1 MKSNILKIGMMALL
15 PLFAVS
21 CVDNVPEVENLPTDP
36 VSFTYRIDGD
46 YRLDYYIDSDV
57 TFINTSP
64 TEGNA
69 VWDFGD
75 GKKAEGDTVLHPFDE
90 AGTYNVKLS
99 INGITKSQVLMIS
112 DIKPLVSV
120 NPIEGGVCEVLST
133 PVSFSL
139 EVPNPKNRE
148 LTYEWI
154 FPARTK
160 SVATNEEIKICT
172 DRLPGELTFGN
183 VGSQAVRLLVKMDGR
198 ALEEA
203 VLNVPVGYNQEVP
216 TLYYAEQGGH
226 LMAYKLISNKP
237 KDMDVYPFDLGLAS
251 GEHPFT
257 LLYKEPS
264 LYVLDAG
271 TAWYYQNEDAQA
283 SGGDGKISVVAKD
296 GSKIETMISNAGGP
310 AFQDPF
316 YGCIIEN
323 DLYFTDRNTGVIKV
337 PLSTRDAVYSASA
350 FPYYVQHSTLGYYNN
365 GWGYGCIGGSIGM
378 IGDTWYWCKNYNGTG
393 IFRWK
398 NADILLSAI
407 TGGGTQ
413 PEAGIALEGAS
424 FLPKS
429 FTYSTKSNKICFTL
443 LGTGNEGFYVC
454 TLDELNAITKSNELA
469 QYKKTIDWVCDTVHC
484 IYEDKTAEVH
494 KGLEFVPNK
503 TGSPAAVEGHTSEFA
518 AICQIAYDEVN
529 DCAYFAFRNTH
540 NDATSAPTGIYC
552 YNFATDKIER
562 LPIES
567 GNVYGVVINNIP
579 TKLF

>member
-1 MKSNILKIGMMALL
+1 MNMKSNVLKIGMMALL
-15 PLFAVS
+15 PLFAAS
-21 CVDNVPEVENLPTDP
+21 CVDNVPEVEKLPTDP

-46 YRLDYYIDSDV
+46 YNLDYYIDSDV

-64 TEGNA
+64 TEGKA

-75 GKKAEGDTVLHPFDE
+75 GKTAEGDTVLHPFDV

-139 EVPNPKNRE
+139 EVPNPKNRKLE
-148 LTYEWI
+148 YVWT

-160 SVATNEEIKICT
+160 SVAGEVMETSSDT
-172 DRLPGELTFGN
+172 LPGEVIFGN

-203 VLNVPVGYNQEVP
+203 VLNVPVGYNKEVP

-226 LMAYKLISNKP
+226 LMAYKLISDKP
-237 KDMDVYPFDLGLAS
+237 EDMDIYPFDLGLAS

-337 PLSTRDAVYSASA
+337 PLATRDAVYSASE
-350 FPYYVQHSTLGYYNN
+350 FPYYVQHATLGYYNN

-398 NADILLSAI
+398 NGDILLSAI

-413 PEAGIALEGAS
+413 PESGIALEGAS

-429 FTYSTKSNKICFTL
+429 FVYATKSNKICFTL
-443 LGTGNEGFYVC
+443 FGTGNEGFYVC
-454 TLDELNAITKSNELA
+454 TIDELNAITKASELKP
-469 QYKKTIDWVCDTVHC
+469 YKKLFG
-484 IYEDKTAEVH
+484 E
-494 KGLEFVPNK
+494 LEFVPNK

-540 NDATSAPTGIYC
+540 NDATCAPTGIYR
-552 YNFATDKIER
+552 YNFTTDKIESV
-562 LPIES
+562 LES
-567 GNVYGVVINNIP
+567 GNVYGMVINNIP

>member
-1 MKSNILKIGMMALL
+1 MKSNVLKIGMMALL
-15 PLFAVS
+15 PLFAAS
-21 CVDNVPEVENLPTDP
+21 CVDNVPEVEKLPTDP

-46 YRLDYYIDSDV
+46 YNLDYYIDSDV

-64 TEGNA
+64 TEGKA

-75 GKKAEGDTVLHPFDE
+75 GKKAEGDTVLHPFDV

-139 EVPNPKNRE
+139 EVPNPKNRKLE
-148 LTYEWI
+148 YVWS

-160 SVATNEEIKICT
+160 SVAGEVMETSSDT
-172 DRLPGELTFGN
+172 LPGEVIFGN

-203 VLNVPVGYNQEVP
+203 VLNVPVGYNKEVP

-226 LMAYKLISNKP
+226 LMAYKLISDKP
-237 KDMDVYPFDLGLAS
+237 EDMDIYPFDLGLAS

-283 SGGDGKISVVAKD
+283 NGGDGKISVVAKD

-323 DLYFTDRNTGVIKV
+323 DLYFTDRNTGVVKV
-337 PLSTRDAVYSASA
+337 PLSTRDAVYSASE
-350 FPYYVQHSTLGYYNN
+350 FPYYVQHATLGYYNN

-398 NADILLSAI
+398 NGDILLSAI

-429 FTYSTKSNKICFTL
+429 FVYATKSNKICFTL
-443 LGTGNEGFYVC
+443 FGTGNEGFYVC
-454 TLDELNAITKSNELA
+454 TIDELNAITKASELKP
-469 QYKKTIDWVCDTVHC
+469 YKKLFG
-484 IYEDKTAEVH
+484 E
-494 KGLEFVPNK
+494 LEFVPNK

-540 NDATSAPTGIYC
+540 NDATCAPTGIYR
-552 YNFATDKIER
+552 YNFTTDKIESV
-562 LPIES
+562 LES
-567 GNVYGVVINNIP
+567 GNVYGMVINNIP

>member
-1 MKSNILKIGMMALL
+1 MKSNVLKIGMMALL
-15 PLFAVS
+15 PLFAAS
-21 CVDNVPEVENLPTDP
+21 CVDNVPEVEKLPTDP

-46 YRLDYYIDSDV
+46 YNLDYYIDSDV

-64 TEGNA
+64 TEGKA

-75 GKKAEGDTVLHPFDE
+75 GKKAEGDTVLHPFDV

-139 EVPNPKNRE
+139 EVPNPKNRKLE
-148 LTYEWI
+148 YVWS

-160 SVATNEEIKICT
+160 SVAGEVMETSSDT
-172 DRLPGELTFGN
+172 LPGEVIFGN

-203 VLNVPVGYNQEVP
+203 VLNVPVGYNKEVP

-226 LMAYKLISNKP
+226 LMAYKLISDKP
-237 KDMDVYPFDLGLAS
+237 EDMDVYPFDLGLAS

-271 TAWYYQNEDAQA
+271 TAWYFQNEDAQA
-283 SGGDGKISVVAKD
+283 NGGDGKISVIAKD

-316 YGCIIEN
+316 YGCIIDN

-337 PLSTRDAVYSASA
+337 PLSTRDAVYSASE
-350 FPYYVQHSTLGYYNN
+350 FPYYVQHTTLGYYNN

-378 IGDTWYWCKNYNGTG
+378 IADTWYWCKNYNGQG

-398 NADILLSAI
+398 NGDILLSAI

-413 PEAGIALEGAS
+413 PESGIALEGAS

-429 FTYSTKSNKICFTL
+429 FVYATKSKKICFTL
-443 LGTGNEGFYVC
+443 FGTGNEGFYVC
-454 TLDELNAITKSNELA
+454 TIDELNAITKASELKP
-469 QYKKTIDWVCDTVHC
+469 YKKLFG
-484 IYEDKTAEVH
+484 E
-494 KGLEFVPNK
+494 LEFVPNK

-540 NDATSAPTGIYC
+540 NDATCAPTGIYR
-552 YNFATDKIER
+552 YNFTTDKIESV
-562 LPIES
+562 LES
-567 GNVYGVVINNIP
+567 GNVYGMVINNIP

>member
-1 MKSNILKIGMMALL
+1 MKSNVLKIGMMALL
-15 PLFAVS
+15 PLFAAS
-21 CVDNVPEVENLPTDP
+21 CVDNVPEVEKLPTDP

-46 YRLDYYIDSDV
+46 YNLDYYIDSDV

-64 TEGNA
+64 TEGKA

-75 GKKAEGDTVLHPFDE
+75 GKTAEGDTVLHPFDV

-139 EVPNPKNRE
+139 EVPNPKNRKLE
-148 LTYEWI
+148 YVWS

-160 SVATNEEIKICT
+160 SVAGEVMETSSDT
-172 DRLPGELTFGN
+172 LPGEVIFGN

-203 VLNVPVGYNQEVP
+203 VLNVPVGYNKEVP

-226 LMAYKLISNKP
+226 LMAYKLISDKP
-237 KDMDVYPFDLGLAS
+237 EDMDIYPFDLGLAS

-271 TAWYYQNEDAQA
+271 TAWYFQNEDAQA
-283 SGGDGKISVVAKD
+283 NGGDGKISVIAKD

-316 YGCIIEN
+316 YGCIIDN

-337 PLSTRDAVYSASA
+337 PLSTRDAVYSASE
-350 FPYYVQHSTLGYYNN
+350 FPYYVQHTTLGYYNN

-378 IGDTWYWCKNYNGTG
+378 IGDTWYWCKNYNGQG

-398 NADILLSAI
+398 NGDILLSAI

-429 FTYSTKSNKICFTL
+429 FAYATKSNKICFTL
-443 LGTGNEGFYVC
+443 FGTGNEGFYVC
-454 TLDELNAITKSNELA
+454 TIDELNAITKASELKP
-469 QYKKTIDWVCDTVHC
+469 YKKLFG
-484 IYEDKTAEVH
+484 EK
-494 KGLEFVPNK
+494 EFVPNK

-540 NDATSAPTGIYC
+540 NDATCAPTGIYR
-552 YNFATDKIER
+552 YNFTTDKIESV
-562 LPIES
+562 LES
-567 GNVYGVVINNIP
+567 GNVYGMVINNIP

>member
-1 MKSNILKIGMMALL
+1 MKSNVLKIGMMALL
-15 PLFAVS
+15 PLFAAS
-21 CVDNVPEVENLPTDP
+21 CVDNVPEVEKLPTDP

-46 YRLDYYIDSDV
+46 YNLDYYIDSDV

-64 TEGNA
+64 TEGKA

-75 GKKAEGDTVLHPFDE
+75 GKKAEGDTVLHPFDV

-139 EVPNPKNRE
+139 EVPNPKNRKLE
-148 LTYEWI
+148 YVWT

-160 SVATNEEIKICT
+160 SVAGEVMETSSDT
-172 DRLPGELTFGN
+172 LPGEVIFGN

-203 VLNVPVGYNQEVP
+203 VLNVPVGYNKEVP

-226 LMAYKLISNKP
+226 LMAYKLISDKP
-237 KDMDVYPFDLGLAS
+237 EDMDVYPFDLGLAS

-271 TAWYYQNEDAQA
+271 TAWYFQNEDAQA
-283 SGGDGKISVVAKD
+283 NGGDGKISVIAKD

-316 YGCIIEN
+316 YGCIIDN

-337 PLSTRDAVYSASA
+337 PLSTRDAVYSASE
-350 FPYYVQHSTLGYYNN
+350 FPYYVQHTTLGYYNN

-378 IGDTWYWCKNYNGTG
+378 IGDTWYWCKNYNGQG

-398 NADILLSAI
+398 NGDILLSAI

-429 FTYSTKSNKICFTL
+429 FVYATKSNKICFTL
-443 LGTGNEGFYVC
+443 FGTGNEGFYVC
-454 TLDELNAITKSNELA
+454 TIDELNAITKASELKP
-469 QYKKTIDWVCDTVHC
+469 YKKMFG
-484 IYEDKTAEVH
+484 E
-494 KGLEFVPNK
+494 LEFVPNK

-540 NDATSAPTGIYC
+540 NDATCAPTGIYR
-552 YNFATDKIER
+552 YNFTTDKIESV
-562 LPIES
+562 LES
-567 GNVYGVVINNIP
+567 GNVYGMVINNIP

>member
-1 MKSNILKIGMMALL
+1 MNMKSNVLKIGIMALL
-15 PLFAVS
+15 PLFAAS
-21 CVDNVPEVENLPTDP
+21 CVDNVPEVEKLPTDP

-46 YRLDYYIDSDV
+46 YHLDYYVDSDI

-64 TEGNA
+64 TEGKA

-75 GKKAEGDTVLHPFDE
+75 GKKAEGDTVFHPFDV

-133 PVSFSL
+133 PISFSL
-139 EVPNPKNRE
+139 EVPNPANRE
-148 LTYEWI
+148 LEYVWT

-160 SVATNEEIKICT
+160 NVAGEDIVTST
-172 DRLPGELTFGN
+172 DTLPGEVIFGN

-203 VLNVPVGYNQEVP
+203 VLNVPVGYNKEVP

-226 LMAYKLISNKP
+226 LMAYKLISDKP
-237 KDMDVYPFDLGLAS
+237 EDMDVYPFDLGLAS

-283 SGGDGKISVVAKD
+283 NGGDGKISVVAKD
-296 GSKIETMISNAGGP
+296 GSKIETMLSNAGGP

-316 YGCIIEN
+316 YGCIVDN

-337 PLSTRDAVYSASA
+337 PLATRDAVYSSSD
-350 FPYYVQHSTLGYYNN
+350 FPYYVQHATLGYYNN
-365 GWGYGCIGGSIGM
+365 GWGYGCIGGSIGV
-378 IGDTWYWCKNYNGTG
+378 IGDTWYWCKNYNGQG

-398 NADILLSAI
+398 NADILLTA
-407 TGGGTQ
+407 TAGGTPR
-413 PEAGIALEGAS
+413 PEAGVALEGAS

-429 FTYSTKSNKICFTL
+429 FVYATKSNKICFTL
-443 LGTGNEGFYVC
+443 FGTGNEGFYVC
-454 TLDELNAITKSNELA
+454 TLDELNAITKSSELKP
-469 QYKKTIDWVCDTVHC
+469 YKKLFGT
-484 IYEDKTAEVH
+484 
-494 KGLEFVPNK
+494 LEFVPNK

-529 DCAYFAFRNTH
+529 DCAYFGYRNTH
-540 NDATSAPTGIYC
+540 NDATCAPTGIYR
-552 YNFATDKIER
+552 YNFATDKIESV
-562 LPIES
+562 LES
-567 GNVYGVVINNIP
+567 GNVYGMVINNIP

>member
-1 MKSNILKIGMMALL
+1 MNMKSNVLKICMMALL
-15 PLFAVS
+15 PFFAAS
-21 CVDNVPEVENLPTDP
+21 CIDNVPQVEKLPTDP

-46 YRLDYYIDSDV
+46 YHLDYYIDSDV

-64 TEGNA
+64 TEGKA

-75 GKKAEGDTVLHPFDE
+75 GKTAEGDTVFHPFDE
-90 AGTYNVKLS
+90 AGTYNVKLT
-99 INGITKSQVLMIS
+99 INGITKDQVLMIS

-120 NPIEGGVCEVLST
+120 NPIEGGICEVLST
-133 PVSFSL
+133 PISFSL
-139 EVPNPKNRE
+139 EVPNPKHRKLE
-148 LTYEWI
+148 YLWS

-160 SVATNEEIKICT
+160 SVAGEAMETSYDT
-172 DRLPGELTFGN
+172 LPGEVVFGN
-183 VGSQAVRLLVKMDGR
+183 VGSQAVRLLVTMDGR

-203 VLNVPVGYNQEVP
+203 VLNVPVGYNKAVP

-226 LMAYKLISNKP
+226 LMAYKLISDKP
-237 KDMDVYPFDLGLAS
+237 ENMDVYPFDLGLAS

-271 TAWYYQNEDAQA
+271 AGWYYQNEEAQA

-296 GSKIETMISNAGGP
+296 GSKIETMLSNAGGP

-316 YGCIIEN
+316 YGCIVEN

-337 PLSTRDAVYSASA
+337 PLTTRDAVYSASD
-350 FPYYVQHSTLGYYNN
+350 FPYFVQHTTLGYYGK
-365 GWGYGCIGGSIGM
+365 GWNYGCIGGSIGM
-378 IGDTWYWCKNYNGTG
+378 IGDTWYWCKNYNGQG

-398 NADILLSAI
+398 NGDILLSAI
-407 TGGGTQ
+407 AAGGGTP

-429 FTYSTKSNKICFTL
+429 FAYATQSKKICFTL
-443 LGTGNEGFYVC
+443 FGTGNEGFYVC
-454 TLDELNAITKSNELA
+454 TLDELSAITKASELA
-469 QYKKTIDWVCDTVHC
+469 KYKKLYGT
-484 IYEDKTAEVH
+484 
-494 KGLEFVPNK
+494 LEFVPNK

-540 NDATSAPTGIYC
+540 NDATCAPTGIYC
-552 YNFATDKIER
+552 YSFATDKIE
-562 LPIES
+562 LVLES
-567 GNVYGVVINNIP
+567 GNVYGMVINNIP

>member
-1 MKSNILKIGMMALL
+1 MNMKNIVLKIGMMALL
-15 PLFAVS
+15 PLFAIS
-21 CVDNVPEVENLPTDP
+21 CIDNVPKVEQLPTDP

-64 TEGNA
+64 TEGKA

-75 GKKAEGDTVLHPFDE
+75 GKTAEGDTVLHPFDV

-139 EVPNPKNRE
+139 EVPNPKNRKLE
-148 LTYEWI
+148 YVWS

-160 SVATNEEIKICT
+160 SVAGEVMETSSDT
-172 DRLPGELTFGN
+172 LPGEVIFGN

-203 VLNVPVGYNQEVP
+203 VLNVPVGYNKEVP

-226 LMAYKLISNKP
+226 LMAYKLISDKP
-237 KDMDVYPFDLGLAS
+237 EDMDIYPFDLGLAS

-271 TAWYYQNEDAQA
+271 TAWYFQNDDAQA
-283 SGGDGKISVVAKD
+283 NGGDGKISVIAKD

-316 YGCIIEN
+316 YGCIIDN
-323 DLYFTDRNTGVIKV
+323 DLYYTDRNTGVIKL

-350 FPYYVQHSTLGYYNN
+350 FPYYVQHTTLGYYNN

-378 IGDTWYWCKNYNGTG
+378 IGDTWYWCKNYNGQG

-398 NADILLSAI
+398 NGDILLSAI

-413 PEAGIALEGAS
+413 PESGIALEGAS

-429 FTYSTKSNKICFTL
+429 FVYATKSNKICFTL
-443 LGTGNEGFYVC
+443 FGTGNEGFYVC
-454 TLDELNAITKSNELA
+454 TIDQLNAITKSSELKP
-469 QYKKTIDWVCDTVHC
+469 YKKLFG
-484 IYEDKTAEVH
+484 E
-494 KGLEFVPNK
+494 LEFVPNK
-503 TGSPAAVEGHTSEFA
+503 TGSPAAVEGHTSEFV

-529 DCAYFAFRNTH
+529 DCAYFGYRNTH
-540 NDATSAPTGIYC
+540 NDATCAPTGIYR
-552 YNFATDKIER
+552 YNFATDKIESV
-562 LPIES
+562 LES
-567 GNVYGVVINNIP
+567 GNVYGMVINNKP

>member
-1 MKSNILKIGMMALL
+1 MKNNVLKIGMMALL
-15 PLFAVS
+15 PLFAIS
-21 CVDNVPEVENLPTDP
+21 CIDNVPKVEQLPTDP

-64 TEGNA
+64 TEGKA

-75 GKKAEGDTVLHPFDE
+75 GKTAEGDTVLHPFDV

-139 EVPNPKNRE
+139 EVPNPKNRKLE
-148 LTYEWI
+148 YVWS

-160 SVATNEEIKICT
+160 SVAGEVMETSSDT
-172 DRLPGELTFGN
+172 LPGEVIFGN

-203 VLNVPVGYNQEVP
+203 VLNVPVGYNKEVP

-226 LMAYKLISNKP
+226 LMAYKLISDKP
-237 KDMDVYPFDLGLAS
+237 EDMDVYPFDLGLAS

-271 TAWYYQNEDAQA
+271 TAWYFQNDDAQA
-283 SGGDGKISVVAKD
+283 NGGDGKISVIAKD

-316 YGCIIEN
+316 YGCIIDN
-323 DLYFTDRNTGVIKV
+323 DLYYTDRNTGVIKL

-350 FPYYVQHSTLGYYNN
+350 FPYYVQHTTLGYYNN

-378 IGDTWYWCKNYNGTG
+378 IGDTWYWCKNYNGQG

-398 NADILLSAI
+398 NGDILLSSI

-413 PEAGIALEGAS
+413 PESGIALEGAS

-429 FTYSTKSNKICFTL
+429 FVYATKSNKICFTL
-443 LGTGNEGFYVC
+443 FGTGNEGFYVC
-454 TLDELNAITKSNELA
+454 TIDQLNAITKSSELKP
-469 QYKKTIDWVCDTVHC
+469 YKKLFG
-484 IYEDKTAEVH
+484 E
-494 KGLEFVPNK
+494 LEFVPNK
-503 TGSPAAVEGHTSEFA
+503 TGSPAAVEGHTSEFV

-529 DCAYFAFRNTH
+529 DCAYFGYRNTH
-540 NDATSAPTGIYC
+540 NDATCAPTGIYR
-552 YNFATDKIER
+552 YNFATDKIEPV
-562 LPIES
+562 LES
-567 GNVYGVVINNIP
+567 GNVYGMVINNKP

>member
-1 MKSNILKIGMMALL
+1 MKNNVLKIGMMALL
-15 PLFAVS
+15 PLFAIS
-21 CVDNVPEVENLPTDP
+21 CIDNVPKVEQLPTDP

-64 TEGNA
+64 TEGKA

-75 GKKAEGDTVLHPFDE
+75 GKTAEGDTVLHPFDV

-139 EVPNPKNRE
+139 EVPNPKNRKLE
-148 LTYEWI
+148 YVWS

-160 SVATNEEIKICT
+160 SVAGEVMETSSDT
-172 DRLPGELTFGN
+172 LPGEVIFGN

-203 VLNVPVGYNQEVP
+203 VLNVPVGYNKEVP

-226 LMAYKLISNKP
+226 LMAYKLISDKP
-237 KDMDVYPFDLGLAS
+237 EDMDVYPFDLGLAS

-271 TAWYYQNEDAQA
+271 TAWYFQNDDAQA
-283 SGGDGKISVVAKD
+283 NGGDGKISVIAKD

-316 YGCIIEN
+316 YGCIIDN
-323 DLYFTDRNTGVIKV
+323 DLYYTDRNTGVIKL

-350 FPYYVQHSTLGYYNN
+350 FPYYVQHTTLGYYNN

-378 IGDTWYWCKNYNGTG
+378 IGDTWYWCKNYNGQG

-398 NADILLSAI
+398 NGDILLSSI

-413 PEAGIALEGAS
+413 PESGIALEGAS

-429 FTYSTKSNKICFTL
+429 FVYATKSNKICFTL
-443 LGTGNEGFYVC
+443 FGTGNEGFYVC
-454 TLDELNAITKSNELA
+454 TIDQLNAITKSSELKP
-469 QYKKTIDWVCDTVHC
+469 YKKLFG
-484 IYEDKTAEVH
+484 E
-494 KGLEFVPNK
+494 LEFVPNK
-503 TGSPAAVEGHTSEFA
+503 TGSPAAVEGHTSEFV

-529 DCAYFAFRNTH
+529 DCAYFGYRNTH
-540 NDATSAPTGIYC
+540 NDATCAPTGIYR
-552 YNFATDKIER
+552 YNFATDKIESV
-562 LPIES
+562 LES
-567 GNVYGVVINNIP
+567 GNVYGMVINNIP

>member
-1 MKSNILKIGMMALL
+1 MKSNVLKIGMMALL
-15 PLFAVS
+15 PLFAAS
-21 CVDNVPEVENLPTDP
+21 CVDNVPEVEKLPTDP

-46 YRLDYYIDSDV
+46 YHLDYYVDSDI

-64 TEGNA
+64 TEGKA

-75 GKKAEGDTVLHPFDE
+75 GKKAEGDTVFHPFDV

-133 PVSFSL
+133 PISFSL
-139 EVPNPKNRE
+139 EVPNPANRE
-148 LTYEWI
+148 LEYVWT

-160 SVATNEEIKICT
+160 NVAGEDIVTST
-172 DRLPGELTFGN
+172 DTLPGEVIFGN

-203 VLNVPVGYNQEVP
+203 VLNVPVGYNKEVP

-226 LMAYKLISNKP
+226 LMAYKLISDKP
-237 KDMDVYPFDLGLAS
+237 EDMDVYPFDLGLAS

-296 GSKIETMISNAGGP
+296 GSKIETMLSNAGGP

-316 YGCIIEN
+316 YGCIVDN

-337 PLSTRDAVYSASA
+337 PLATRDAVYSSSD
-350 FPYYVQHSTLGYYNN
+350 FPYYVQHATLGYYNN
-365 GWGYGCIGGSIGM
+365 GWGYGCIGGSIGV
-378 IGDTWYWCKNYNGTG
+378 IGDTWYWCKNYNGQG

-398 NADILLSAI
+398 NADILLTA
-407 TGGGTQ
+407 TAGGTPR
-413 PEAGIALEGAS
+413 PEAGVALEGAS

-429 FTYSTKSNKICFTL
+429 FVYATKSNKICFTL
-443 LGTGNEGFYVC
+443 FGTGNEGFYVC
-454 TLDELNAITKSNELA
+454 TIDELNAITKASELKP
-469 QYKKTIDWVCDTVHC
+469 YKKLFG
-484 IYEDKTAEVH
+484 E
-494 KGLEFVPNK
+494 LEFVPNK

-540 NDATSAPTGIYC
+540 NDATCAPTGIYR
-552 YNFATDKIER
+552 YNFTTDKIESV
-562 LPIES
+562 LES
-567 GNVYGVVINNIP
+567 GNVYGMVINNIP

>member
-1 MKSNILKIGMMALL
+1 MKSNVLKIGMMALL
-15 PLFAVS
+15 PLFAAS
-21 CVDNVPEVENLPTDP
+21 CVDNVPEVEKLPTDP

-46 YRLDYYIDSDV
+46 YNLDYYIDSDV

-64 TEGNA
+64 TEGKA

-75 GKKAEGDTVLHPFDE
+75 GKTAEGDTVLHPFDV

-139 EVPNPKNRE
+139 EVPNPKNRKLE
-148 LTYEWI
+148 YVWS

-160 SVATNEEIKICT
+160 SVAGEVMETSSDT
-172 DRLPGELTFGN
+172 LPGEVIFGN

-203 VLNVPVGYNQEVP
+203 VLNVPVGYNKEVP

-226 LMAYKLISNKP
+226 LISYQHNSDKP
-237 KDMDVYPFDLGLAS
+237 EDMDIYPFDLGLAS

-271 TAWYYQNEDAQA
+271 TAWYFQNEDAQA
-283 SGGDGKISVVAKD
+283 NGGDGKISVIAKD

-316 YGCIIEN
+316 YGCIIDN

-337 PLSTRDAVYSASA
+337 PLSTRDAVYSASE
-350 FPYYVQHSTLGYYNN
+350 FPYYVQHTTLGYYNN

-378 IGDTWYWCKNYNGTG
+378 IGDTWYWCKNYNGQG

-398 NADILLSAI
+398 NGDILLSAI

-429 FTYSTKSNKICFTL
+429 FAYATKSNKICFTL
-443 LGTGNEGFYVC
+443 FGTGNEGFYVC
-454 TLDELNAITKSNELA
+454 TIDELNAITKASELKP
-469 QYKKTIDWVCDTVHC
+469 YKKLFG
-484 IYEDKTAEVH
+484 EK
-494 KGLEFVPNK
+494 EFVPNK

-540 NDATSAPTGIYC
+540 NDATCAPTGIYR
-552 YNFATDKIER
+552 YNFTTDKIESV
-562 LPIES
+562 LES
-567 GNVYGVVINNIP
+567 GNVYGMVINNIP

>member
-1 MKSNILKIGMMALL
+1 MKNNVLKIGMMALL
-15 PLFAVS
+15 PLFAIS
-21 CVDNVPEVENLPTDP
+21 CIDNVPKVEQLPTDP

-64 TEGNA
+64 TEGKA

-75 GKKAEGDTVLHPFDE
+75 GKTAEGDTVLHPFDV

-139 EVPNPKNRE
+139 EVPNPKNRKLE
-148 LTYEWI
+148 YVWS

-160 SVATNEEIKICT
+160 SVAGEVMETSSDT
-172 DRLPGELTFGN
+172 LPGEVIFGN

-203 VLNVPVGYNQEVP
+203 VLNVPVGYNKEVP

-226 LMAYKLISNKP
+226 LMAYKLISDKP
-237 KDMDVYPFDLGLAS
+237 EDMDVYPFDLGLAS

-271 TAWYYQNEDAQA
+271 TAWYFQNDDAQA
-283 SGGDGKISVVAKD
+283 NGGDGKISVIAKD

-316 YGCIIEN
+316 YGCIIDN
-323 DLYFTDRNTGVIKV
+323 DLYYTDRNTGVIKL

-350 FPYYVQHSTLGYYNN
+350 FPYYVQHTTLGYYNN

-378 IGDTWYWCKNYNGTG
+378 IGDTWYWCKNYNGQG

-398 NADILLSAI
+398 NGDILLSSI

-413 PEAGIALEGAS
+413 PESGIALEGAS

-429 FTYSTKSNKICFTL
+429 FVYATKSNKICFTL
-443 LGTGNEGFYVC
+443 FGTGNEGFYVC
-454 TLDELNAITKSNELA
+454 TIDQLNAITKSSELKP
-469 QYKKTIDWVCDTVHC
+469 YKKLFG
-484 IYEDKTAEVH
+484 E
-494 KGLEFVPNK
+494 LEFVPNK
-503 TGSPAAVEGHTSEFA
+503 TGSPAAVEGHTSEFV

-529 DCAYFAFRNTH
+529 DCAYFGYRNTH
-540 NDATSAPTGIYC
+540 NDATCAPTGIYR
-552 YNFATDKIER
+552 YNFATDKIESV
-562 LPIES
+562 LES
-567 GNVYGVVINNIP
+567 GNVYGMVINNKP